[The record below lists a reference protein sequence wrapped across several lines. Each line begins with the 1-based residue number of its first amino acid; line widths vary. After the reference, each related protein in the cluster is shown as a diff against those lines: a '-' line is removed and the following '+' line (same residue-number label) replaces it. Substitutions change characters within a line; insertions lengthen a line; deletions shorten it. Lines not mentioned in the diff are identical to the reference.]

1 MKPTLLIGPPG
12 TGKTHTLVNKVVEMK
27 PDRFAFVSFTRR
39 AASEAKQRLK
49 DYYKS
54 SELNNV
60 QTIHSLCFNLLGLR
74 TAQVMDWKH
83 LRQFGNEY
91 GYQFRGRNYS
101 LEDDSYNYLS
111 DDDVQYRE
119 MLLDVVRLKGPSS
132 DMWTRYLEFKKTN
145 HLIDFNDM
153 LIKACKEITIPKFDL
168 VCVDEIQDLTPLQL
182 SFIFKVADKAGQV
195 IYAGDGN
202 QMIFEW
208 AGVDRK
214 AFIDLNKECDVEI
227 LTTQYRIPPDIYS
240 LACKTVGL
248 INTKYPSHTG
258 NIIYDHVS
266 EFKKDESYLILAR
279 NGYLLNRIARE
290 LEEQNIKWVF
300 LNQFESKLHS
310 NMFNVKLST
319 IHAAKGAEADN
330 VILCTDVSPATYEN
344 IDTDMENRVWYV
356 AITRARKKLYLVP
369 PETDYFYELT

>member
-12 TGKTHTLVNKVVEMK
+12 TGKTHTLVNKVLDIK

-39 AASEAKQRLK
+39 AANEAKQRLRA
-49 DYYKS
+49 YYKDA
-54 SELNNV
+54 ELKNV

-74 TAQVMDWKH
+74 SAQVMDWKRI
-83 LRQFGNEY
+83 RQFGNEY
-91 GYQFRGRNYS
+91 GYQFRGRSFS

-119 MLLDVVRLKGPSS
+119 MMLDVVRLKGPTS
-132 DMWTRYLEFKKTN
+132 DMWTRYLEFKKAN
-145 HLIDFNDM
+145 QLIDFNDM
-153 LIKACKEITIPKFDL
+153 IIKACREITLPKFDL
-168 VCVDEIQDLTPLQL
+168 ICVDEIQDLTPLQL
-182 SFIFKVADKAGQV
+182 NFIFKLVDKAGYIV
-195 IYAGDGN
+195 YAGDGN

-214 AFIDLNKECDVEI
+214 TFIDLNKECDTEI

-240 LACKTVGL
+240 LACRIVKLPYG
-248 INTKYPSHTG
+248 INAVPSYN
-258 NIIYDHVS
+258 NITYDHVS

-279 NGYLLNRIARE
+279 NGYILHRIARE
-290 LEEQNIKWVF
+290 LEEQSIQWTF
-300 LNQFESKLHS
+300 LNLEYNKT
-310 NMFNVKLST
+310 NIKLST

-330 VILCTDVSPATYEN
+330 VVLCTDVSPATYEN

-369 PETDYFYELT
+369 PQTDYFYELT